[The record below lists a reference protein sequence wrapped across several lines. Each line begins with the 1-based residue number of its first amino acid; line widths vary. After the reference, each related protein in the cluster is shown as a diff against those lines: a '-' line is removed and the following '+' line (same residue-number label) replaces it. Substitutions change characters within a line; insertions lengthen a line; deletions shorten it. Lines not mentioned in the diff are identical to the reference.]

1 MPDFESIRQTPQ
13 SSTIACI
20 QYAPKERVLRVK
32 FKGFLGH
39 YDYFDVQPGQI
50 ADLFMRRSAVLSA
63 VPDFHDGQTTWVI
76 SEFGQKA
83 HVTESPEELSKLLE
97 QPVEVEA

>member
-32 FKGFLGH
+32 FKGLLGH

-50 ADLFMRRSAVLSA
+50 ADLFVTDESIGKCFDRFKKLGHRYEKKEYTAV
-63 VPDFHDGQTTWVI
+63 GQ
-76 SEFGQKA
+76 
-83 HVTESPEELSKLLE
+83 
-97 QPVEVEA
+97 